1 MTVQTVLGGVS
12 AGELGFTLMHEHVF
26 TRFPDLRAEYRLGT
40 DGWIDAAVAQLGAV
54 RERGVRT
61 IVDMTVLGIGRYVP
75 DVRVVS
81 ERSGVNIVAATGLYA
96 PSELPNYFRN
106 RLGLGERDA
115 LFDFLVREIEEGIAD
130 TGIRAGVL
138 KIATDAHGLTP
149 GNEQI
154 IRDVARAHRRTGVP
168 ISTHTHAASRAG
180 DHQQRV
186 LAEEG
191 VDLGRVVIGHCGDS
205 TDLDYLTGL
214 MRRGSFIGMD
224 RFGIETILSFG
235 ERVETV
241 AELCRRG
248 FAAQLVLSQDT
259 NCATDNFPADLRQ
272 RPGWGSWRM
281 THLVDDVLPA
291 LRTAG
296 VTDEAIHLM
305 TVQNPRRILE
315 PTASYLAS
323 TPAQV
328 RRRRTSRRCAI
339 TWRNIAL

>member
-1 MTVQTVLGGVS
+1 MAVQTVLGAVS

-26 TRFPDLRAEYRLGT
+26 TRFPDLRAEYCLGT
-40 DGWIDAAVAQLGAV
+40 DGWIDAAVAQLSAT

-81 ERSGVNIVAATGLYA
+81 ERSGVSIVAATGLYA

-106 RLGLGERDA
+106 RLGLGEQGV
-115 LFDFLVREIEEGIAD
+115 LYDFLVREVEEGIAD

-138 KIATDAHGLTP
+138 KIATDAQGLTP
-149 GNEQI
+149 DNERI
-154 IRDVARAHRRTGVP
+154 IRDVARVHRRTGVP

-180 DHQQRV
+180 QHQQQV

-191 VDLGRVVIGHCGDS
+191 TDLSRVLIGHCGDS
-205 TDLDYLTGL
+205 TDLGYLTSL

-224 RFGIETILSFG
+224 RFGIETILSFS
-235 ERVETV
+235 ERVGTV

-248 FAAQLVLSQDT
+248 FAAQMVLSQDT
-259 NCATDNFPADLRQ
+259 NCATDNFPADLRH
-272 RPGWGSWRM
+272 RPGWGRWHM

-291 LRTAG
+291 LRAAG
-296 VTDEAIHLM
+296 VSDEAIHMM
-305 TVQNPRRILE
+305 TVENPRRILE
-315 PTASYLAS
+315 PTVSY
-323 TPAQV
+323 
-328 RRRRTSRRCAI
+328 
-339 TWRNIAL
+339 